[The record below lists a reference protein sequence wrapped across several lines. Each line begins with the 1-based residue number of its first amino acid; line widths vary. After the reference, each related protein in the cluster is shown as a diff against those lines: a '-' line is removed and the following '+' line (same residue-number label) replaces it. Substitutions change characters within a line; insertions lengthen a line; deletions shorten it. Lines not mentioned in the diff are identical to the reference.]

1 MSVADPVVSPELEE
15 RWSPVRLRTLEILT
29 GRRRSRLIRRRGW
42 LVRRALLAADVVGL
56 VVAFFVTQWLFEPS
70 SPVPGPGPAHEALAF
85 ALTLPL
91 WVILAKLYG
100 LYDRDEERTDTGIA
114 DDVSDV
120 FNLVSVGAWIVYIG
134 LSLSG
139 VGHPSLAKI
148 GCFWAVA
155 IAAISVA
162 RGAARNICR
171 NHPSYIQNALIVGA
185 GAVGQEVAR
194 KLLQHPEYG
203 INLVGFVDADRATE
217 LHPAARRVPVVGGPD
232 ELTDLV
238 VLLDVERVIF
248 AFGWTRDSE
257 LLPVLGSLADLE
269 VQIDIV
275 PRYFEII
282 GDNADLH
289 SVEGMPLLALR
300 PPRFSRSSLLLK
312 RMLDLVVSLVALV
325 VLAPLFVAIAVAIK
339 VDSRGPVVFRQVRVG
354 RGQKRFRIW
363 KFRTMVAD
371 ADARKAEVAHLNKHL
386 KEGGDPRMF
395 KIADDPRVTRVG
407 RLLRRYSLDE
417 LPQLVNVLVGQM
429 SLVGPRPLIVDEHAH
444 VHGWKERRLS
454 LKPGIT
460 GLWQV
465 LGRDDIPFEDMVKMD
480 YLYVTNWSLR
490 SDLRLIL
497 RTPAVVAGARA
508 HGGR

>member
-1 MSVADPVVSPELEE
+1 MSVVDPVVSPKLEG
-15 RWSPVRLRTLEILT
+15 RWPPARRRTLEIMT
-29 GRRRSRLIRRRGW
+29 GRRRSGLVRRRGW
-42 LVRRALLAADVVGL
+42 LVRRALLAADVIGL
-56 VVAFFVTQWLFEPS
+56 VVAFFVTQWLFDPT
-70 SPVPGPGPAHEALAF
+70 SPVPGPGPAHQAFAF

-91 WVILAKLYG
+91 WVVLAKLYG

-114 DDVSDV
+114 DDFSGV

-139 VGHPSLAKI
+139 VGHPSLTKI
-148 GCFWAVA
+148 GTFWAVA
-155 IAAISVA
+155 IVAIPAA

-171 NHPSYIQNALIVGA
+171 SHPSYIQNALIVGA
-185 GAVGQEVAR
+185 GRVGQEVAR

-203 INLVGFVDADRATE
+203 IDLVGFVDADRVIE
-217 LHPAARRVPVVGGPD
+217 LPSGTRSVPVVGGPD

-238 VLLDVERVIF
+238 VRYDVERVIF
-248 AFGWTRDSE
+248 AFGWTSDSE
-257 LLPVLGSLADLE
+257 LLPVVGSLADLG

-282 GDNADLH
+282 GENVDLH
-289 SVEGMPLLALR
+289 SVEGLPLLALR

-312 RMLDLVVSLVALV
+312 RTLDVVGSLVAV
-325 VLAPLFVAIAVAIK
+325 VLLMPFFAAIAIAIK
-339 VDSRGPVVFRQVRVG
+339 LDSRGPVVFRQVRVG
-354 RGQKRFRIW
+354 RDQKRFRIW

-371 ADARKAEVAHLNKHL
+371 ADARKAEFAHLNKHL
-386 KEGGDPRMF
+386 RAGGDPRMF
-395 KIADDPRVTRVG
+395 KIPDDPRVTRVG

-417 LPQLVNVLVGQM
+417 LPQLVNVLLGQM

-444 VHGWKERRLS
+444 VNGWKERRLS

-460 GLWQV
+460 GVWQV
-465 LGRDDIPFEDMVKMD
+465 LGRDDIPFEDMVRMD
-480 YLYVTNWSLR
+480 YLYVTNWTLR
-490 SDLRLIL
+490 NDLRLIL